1 MANPFHYS
9 KIKHSRTQ
17 IPPGYGN
24 YRKYK
29 TVLRTEFGGQ
39 CVYCRAV
46 DRIKGIENFGVDHYR
61 PQKHFPTLATEYLN
75 LYYACNRCN
84 SLKRDFWPSLQR
96 ARDGQFVPNPC
107 DHVMFD
113 HLRYKKGTV
122 SDVSSAGAW
131 TVELLD
137 LNDPNVVQ
145 FRESVIGIVDMLLS
159 HIQTAIDTVTDAE
172 KAVANA
178 QTPGQITTTRKL
190 LATAQIQLA
199 ESQSMLSNFVGP

>member
-17 IPPGYGN
+17 TPPVYGN
-24 YRKYK
+24 YRRYK
-29 TVLRTEFGGQ
+29 SELRTEFGSQ

-75 LYYACNRCN
+75 LYYSCNRCN
-84 SLKRDFWPSLQR
+84 SLKRDFWPSPQR

-122 SDVSSAGAW
+122 ADVSSAGAW

-145 FRESVIGIVDMLLS
+145 FRESVIGIVDMLLG
-159 HIQTAIDTVTDAE
+159 HIQTATNTVGEAE
-172 KAVANA
+172 KAAANA
-178 QTPGQITTTRKL
+178 NTPEQKITTSEF
-190 LATAQIQLA
+190 LAKAQIQLA
-199 ESQSMLSNFVGP
+199 ESQRILNNFVGP